1 MNVLISKRVW
11 KILPFIIMLG
21 LIGVI
26 LFGLYHDADIR
37 YALISSKDEAD
48 IKYAEY
54 TIKNTCEF
62 GWYFE
67 NARTN
72 GGAGRII

>member
-1 MNVLISKRVW
+1 MHKNGWLTKTCGKFGDKIKMNVLISKRVW

-37 YALISSKDEAD
+37 YALFRRKM
-48 IKYAEY
+48 
-54 TIKNTCEF
+54 
-62 GWYFE
+62 
-67 NARTN
+67 R
-72 GGAGRII
+72 RI

>member
-37 YALISSKDEAD
+37 YALAN
-48 IKYAEY
+48 YM
-54 TIKNTCEF
+54 
-62 GWYFE
+62 
-67 NARTN
+67 
-72 GGAGRII
+72 IILWGTLFSLVLSDC